1 MNRNTDKPGFLLKW
15 LATPLISLALMGI
28 VYFYNANFCTRR
40 NGKGGKNHVRIQ
52 GNTQRKI

>member
-28 VYFYNANFCTRR
+28 VYFYNANSARAETA
-40 NGKGGKNHVRIQ
+40 KEVR
-52 GNTQRKI
+52 TMSD